1 MSQPRSLQ
9 GKQGNRTYF
18 CTLCVFS
25 LADVVL
31 EKQLITNTENGGRE
45 RRKELEISKKLT
57 VNELLRRHWPFPL

>member
-31 EKQLITNTENGGRE
+31 EKQLSQILKMADANVAKN
-45 RRKELEISKKLT
+45 
-57 VNELLRRHWPFPL
+57 